1 MRLRNIPG
9 SQERI
14 LENKYT
20 IQTDG
25 ADGADYRGKWAKE
38 FFHND
43 HPIHI
48 EVGMGKGKFIL
59 EMARQNPDINYI
71 GIEKYSSVLVRA
83 LDHREELESDN
94 LLFLRMDAEDIDQYF
109 APGEVAKIYLNFSD
123 PWPKDRHAKRRL
135 TSRQFLERY
144 DRFLVQDGSIQF
156 KTDNRPLFDFSLEE
170 IKDTGWILDEC
181 SFDLHADGPAPNNVM
196 TEYEEK
202 FFRKGNP
209 ICRLV
214 CHRNSGQ
221 TDYSEKE

>member
-59 EMARQNPDINYI
+59 EMARQNP
-71 GIEKYSSVLVRA
+71 

-156 KTDNRPLFDFSLEE
+156 KTDNRL
-170 IKDTGWILDEC
+170 
-181 SFDLHADGPAPNNVM
+181 
-196 TEYEEK
+196 
-202 FFRKGNP
+202 
-209 ICRLV
+209 
-214 CHRNSGQ
+214 
-221 TDYSEKE
+221 